1 MLYVISSFNNASN
14 INLELN
20 GIRTKYVS
28 SCRYLGVIIDNEL
41 QWSAHIDYIYC
52 HLLKYVG
59 IFYKLRN
66 KLPKRVPK
74 NIYFASVHP
83 YILYGVEIYANTS
96 RTHIDRLLKIN
107 NTLLRILQY
116 QTKRCH
122 VIDLYNNDTLLCH

>member
-52 HLLKYVG
+52 HLLKHVG

-66 KLPKRVPK
+66 KLPKRMPK
-74 NIYFASVHP
+74 NIYF
-83 YILYGVEIYANTS
+83 
-96 RTHIDRLLKIN
+96 
-107 NTLLRILQY
+107 LRSLGADNQS
-116 QTKRCH
+116 
-122 VIDLYNNDTLLCH
+122 